1 LVISGF
7 ENNEI
12 GTLKFSTNG
21 NKLVSVHAFVND
33 VVELMD
39 FDNTTGIISNPILF
53 KPNASPPPPSFPGV
67 YGAEFSPN
75 SQLLYVSANNS
86 LTEPS
91 VLYQFDIT
99 SNNPATIL
107 ASKRTISINAP
118 WYAGALQLG
127 PDLKIYMAM
136 WKDTSVSVIENPD
149 VYGAGCN
156 FSFNKIY
163 MGPLN
168 SEPVQFGLPTFIQS
182 YFDTSSN
189 PYDFTR
195 SGNCLDL
202 NVTFKINR
210 LTGIDSVKW
219 DFGDGQQS
227 QLIQPTHSYGAGGFY
242 DVSLIV
248 YKIDCSGLFDTII
261 RRIWIADKPDFLGA
275 DTSSC
280 TALSVNLGID
290 EIFGVNYLWSTGYTG
305 NQITTTGFGSYWLEL
320 EQNGC
325 KIRDTMYVT
334 QRPEPFVNLGPDT
347 SVCLYKPI
355 ELRTGN
361 IIADSYEWNTGE
373 STATISV
380 NKKGI
385 YYVTIKEGDCVSS
398 DTVLVSAGDCD
409 VYIPSAFTPND
420 DGLNETFGVITDV
433 SVQSFSMQ
441 IYSKWGQLIFSS
453 NDISKK
459 WDGTFK
465 GKKMPNGAYL
475 WILNYVNLKGK
486 KINEHGT
493 VMLIR

>member
-1 LVISGF
+1 
-7 ENNEI
+7 
-12 GTLKFSTNG
+12 
-21 NKLVSVHAFVND
+21 
-33 VVELMD
+33 
-39 FDNTTGIISNPILF
+39 
-53 KPNASPPPPSFPGV
+53 
-67 YGAEFSPN
+67 
-75 SQLLYVSANNS
+75 
-86 LTEPS
+86 
-91 VLYQFDIT
+91 
-99 SNNPATIL
+99 
-107 ASKRTISINAP
+107 
-118 WYAGALQLG
+118 
-127 PDLKIYMAM
+127 
-136 WKDTSVSVIENPD
+136 
-149 VYGAGCN
+149 
-156 FSFNKIY
+156 
-163 MGPLN
+163 
-168 SEPVQFGLPTFIQS
+168 
-182 YFDTSSN
+182 
-189 PYDFTR
+189 
-195 SGNCLDL
+195 
-202 NVTFKINR
+202 
-210 LTGIDSVKW
+210 
-219 DFGDGQQS
+219 
-227 QLIQPTHSYGAGGFY
+227 
-242 DVSLIV
+242 V